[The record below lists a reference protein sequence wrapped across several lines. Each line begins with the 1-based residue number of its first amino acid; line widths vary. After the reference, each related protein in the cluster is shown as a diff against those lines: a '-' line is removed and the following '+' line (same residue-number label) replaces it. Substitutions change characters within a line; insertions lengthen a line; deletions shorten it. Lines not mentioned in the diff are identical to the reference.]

1 MAHGGD
7 RYNRYVLL
15 DRDGVI
21 NVERGDYTTTRE
33 EWEWAPGALEGL
45 KLLKNAGFGVVF
57 ATIGWGGNVGLYRE
71 AVENIDSL
79 EVRK

>member
-1 MAHGGD
+1 MIKVKENNMKTAITVGTKVWGPK
-7 RYNRYVLL
+7 RSYLGTV
-15 DRDGVI
+15 
-21 NVERGDYTTTRE
+21 
-33 EWEWAPGALEGL
+33 
-45 KLLKNAGFGVVF
+45 KSLKNAGFGVVF